1 MKIPKGAEFI
11 ISRLNAHGRRGD
23 IVGGCVRDFLLGK
36 EPADF
41 DITTDAL
48 PEQMRSIFSDLR
60 TADTGI
66 KHGTLTVIVDS
77 VPYEVT
83 TYRIDGEYTDNRHPD
98 KVSFTD
104 KLYDDLSRRDFTVNA
119 MCYNDNDGLT
129 DIFGGEKDLSNG
141 IIRAVGDPV
150 SRFQEDSLRILR
162 ALRFAATLDFV
173 IEEETEKA
181 IFNTAHLLVNV
192 SRERIYAEWKKLV
205 SGVGATRII
214 SEYGSVIATVIPEL
228 SSMCENPLPDGFAE
242 ADGQIRELALFALA
256 SHEDAAQRFAF
267 AMQSLRSDKKHRIF
281 GASVLQ
287 NLDSFVENETDIR
300 LLFVKIGVER
310 ALGVIK
316 LKILLGKADESLL
329 SLATQILA
337 SNPCCRISDMMI
349 NGNDLSDIGIRGR
362 EIGQMLDRLLIMI
375 AEGRVENKKEELLAL
390 AKTLVF
396 S

>member
-162 ALRFAATLDFV
+162 ALRFASTLDFV

>member
-104 KLYDDLSRRDFTVNA
+104 KLSDDLSRRDFTVNA

-162 ALRFAATLDFV
+162 ALRFASTLDFV

-181 IFNTAHLLVNV
+181 IFNTAHLLANV
-192 SRERIYAEWKKLV
+192 SRERIYAEWKKLI
-205 SGVGATRII
+205 SGVGAARII

-228 SSMCENPLPDGFAE
+228 SSICENPLPDGFAE

-256 SHEDAAQRFAF
+256 SHEHAAQSFAF

-310 ALGVIK
+310 ALCVIK